1 MVMQAGAAVA
11 LRGADPGRARAALT
25 VVRETAAASLAELD
39 RLMAVIHE
47 GAMGLPLPADAAPGA
62 LPDLVQRMRT
72 AGLTVRFDQTG
83 RVDAALD
90 RVVYR
95 VVQEALTNALRHAPG
110 AAVHVTVTAGA
121 DEVEIRVQD
130 DGPGPAQN
138 TRRGFGLVGITER
151 IGSLGGDL
159 VTGPARG
166 GGFQVHARIPA
177 AVEVQ
182 A

>member
-1 MVMQAGAAVA
+1 
-11 LRGADPGRARAALT
+11 
-25 VVRETAAASLAELD
+25 
-39 RLMAVIHE
+39 
-47 GAMGLPLPADAAPGA
+47 
-62 LPDLVQRMRT
+62 
-72 AGLTVRFDQTG
+72 LTVRFDQTG
-83 RVDAALD
+83 RADAVLD

-130 DGPGPAQN
+130 DGPGPAQHS
-138 TRRGFGLVGITER
+138 RRGFGLVGIAER

-166 GGFQVHARIPA
+166 GGFQVHARIPV